1 MNNSYC
7 HSHKKTPYELVYGDK
22 PKANCTLVEE
32 LFSRNI
38 RDEEEIPDTIDI
50 QSVNCTEI
58 DDLENTMEMQDY
70 QENLNDDQENNENIQ
85 LVDTTNTVNTGY
97 QIL

>member
-7 HSHKKTPYELVYGDK
+7 HSHKKSPYKLVYGGK

-32 LFSRNI
+32 LFLRNI
-38 RDEEEIPDTIDI
+38 QDEEDIPDTIDM

-58 DDLENTMEMQDY
+58 DELEDTIEMQDY
-70 QENLNDDQENNENIQ
+70 QKNLNVDQESKIFLIDYFN
-85 LVDTTNTVNTGY
+85 Y
-97 QIL
+97 A